1 MVDHFEGR
9 TKIAHFWEQSIPENR
24 QTQQELSN
32 CGIYDIT
39 NRNFMIYVY
48 TPPGI
53 FRVVKLKK
61 LQWIGRHS
69 EGGGKGAFG
78 TLGAGHLERPR

>member
-1 MVDHFEGR
+1 
-9 TKIAHFWEQSIPENR
+9 
-24 QTQQELSN
+24 
-32 CGIYDIT
+32 
-39 NRNFMIYVY
+39 MIYVY

-78 TLGAGHLERPR
+78 TSGAGHLERPR